1 MLIGFRHKIL
11 NNQAES
17 LESVTQT
24 HLSPYKLSGYRLTTS
39 SIDVSTQDILH
50 HKTQTSL
57 GRSGNDAE

>member
-1 MLIGFRHKIL
+1 MLIGFRHGIL

-39 SIDVSTQDILH
+39 FIDVSTQDILH
-50 HKTQTSL
+50 HRTQTP
-57 GRSGNDAE
+57 